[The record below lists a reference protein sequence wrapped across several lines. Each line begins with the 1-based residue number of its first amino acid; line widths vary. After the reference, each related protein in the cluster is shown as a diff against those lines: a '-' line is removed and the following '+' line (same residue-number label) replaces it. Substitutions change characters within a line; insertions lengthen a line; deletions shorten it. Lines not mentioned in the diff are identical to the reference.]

1 MELKSEF
8 NDALYSFY
16 KEVGVPIALVVNP
29 SGEKTSKVV
38 RKFCNQAKTT
48 LRILEESTQWV
59 NRAELYT
66 GFLKKAIRKDFLNS
80 NCPMILWNYYAQRRA
95 LTHNLTPR
103 YLFQAEK
110 QSPYQ
115 YRSARWYLKSMI
127 LRLVW
132 LVLLLWRKYTP
143 ILKTEETFGTCTSF
157 NKERG

>member
-1 MELKSEF
+1 MFVSDKGFIAVYLMELKSEF
-8 NDALYSFY
+8 KDTLHSFY
-16 KEVGVPIALVVNP
+16 KEVGLPIALVVNP
-29 SGEKTSKVV
+29 SGNQTNKAV
-38 RKFCNQAKTT
+38 RKFCNQAKAA
-48 LRILEESTQWV
+48 LRILEESTQCV

-115 YRSARWYLKSMI
+115 YRSAR
-127 LRLVW
+127 
-132 LVLLLWRKYTP
+132 
-143 ILKTEETFGTCTSF
+143 
-157 NKERG
+157 